1 MVRLL
6 DCFSDFV
13 SFGLALDASIA
24 AGRAESARAAVRQQ
38 AHRLLDAARARAAG
52 KPQPQIESAAFAMVA
67 WIDEILARHPDG
79 LGAIPLQVEL
89 FNSNNAAS
97 EFFHHLSA
105 LGPGDDELREVYWH
119 ALALGFK
126 GQYYFESG
134 DRGELGKLKDLH
146 GRQLQ
151 LGPLALGSLVQDRIT
166 PQPYGVRD
174 PRGPADTRRRDRT
187 LLRASGA
194 LALLLPLAW
203 LTWWMWLAGPPARA
217 PGLAQRIEQH
227 LQGYACAD
235 LAASAGRDG
244 RLHVSGFVSLPADLA
259 RIRREVAAMPGAEST
274 SFDVAL
280 RAWPQCEVFAILKPY
295 QQRNRDKARGLALQS
310 PTARDQRLREGDGV
324 RVEVQAPGHDSHV
337 WVDYYTADGAV
348 MHLNDGPAAVPLGA
362 HERLVLGADI
372 PSSWLVGPPFGSVL
386 VTVISSPAPLPETA
400 DRPPFELASDYLLR
414 LREALAANRG
424 GERLIAEL
432 VALETVAR

>member
-1 MVRLL
+1 MARLL
-6 DCFSDFV
+6 DCFSAFV

-24 AGRAESARAAVRQQ
+24 AGRAESSRAAARQQ
-38 AHRLLDAARARAAG
+38 AHRLLDAARASAVG

-79 LGAIPLQVEL
+79 LGAVPLQVEL

-105 LGPGDDELREVYWH
+105 LGPDDDELREVYWH
-119 ALALGFK
+119 ALVLGFK

-146 GRQLQ
+146 GRQLRH
-151 LGPLALGSLVQDRIT
+151 GPLALGSLVQDRIT
-166 PQPYGVRD
+166 PQPYGVPD
-174 PRGPADTRRRDRT
+174 PRGPPDMRRRDRA

-194 LALLLPLAW
+194 LALLLPLAYLLWW
-203 LTWWMWLAGPPARA
+203 LWLAGPPARE
-217 PGLAQRIEQH
+217 PGLVQRIEQH

-235 LAASAGRDG
+235 LAASAGPDG
-244 RLHVSGFVSLPADLA
+244 RLRVSGFVSLPADLA
-259 RIRREVAAMPGAEST
+259 RIEREVAAMPGAGAA
-274 SFDVAL
+274 SFDIAL

-295 QQRNRDKARGLALQS
+295 QQRNRDKAHGLRVQS
-310 PTARDQRLREGDGV
+310 PTARAQRLREGDSV
-324 RVEVQAPGHDSHV
+324 RVEIRAPGHDSYV

-348 MHLNDGPAAVPLGA
+348 MHLNAGPAATRLRGGA
-362 HERLVLGADI
+362 GLVLGADI

-386 VTVISSPAPLPETA
+386 VTVISSPVPFPETA

-414 LREALAANRG
+414 LREAVAANRG
-424 GERLIAEL
+424 GERLIADL
-432 VALETVAR
+432 AALETVAR